1 MITPAFLE
9 TFQDSQTL
17 TFVFHELMHGVVALP
32 LAYIIWRK
40 THAWKNVLILIAFTF
55 LIDLDHLVDYF
66 SYYGFSWHINEVITG
81 EFYAQI
87 RRTFVPLHAWEWA
100 ILIGVLAKLRGWKS
114 YYTAILFG
122 LLPHLIFDSIIVG
135 SFIFYSIIY
144 RSLLGFWL

>member
-9 TFQDSQTL
+9 TLKGSGIL
-17 TFVFHELMHGVVALP
+17 SFVFQEFLHGAAALP
-32 LAYIIWRK
+32 FAYILWRK
-40 THAWKNVLILIAFTF
+40 THTWKNVLILFAVTF

-81 EFYAQI
+81 EFYQQI

-100 ILIGVLAKLRGWKS
+100 ILIGVLAKMRGWKS
-114 YYTAILFG
+114 YYTVILFG